1 MLPDRYCRLLTAY
14 VDGELNVR
22 QQKQARRLLQRS
34 HEARR
39 LYADLQSDSRR
50 LKALPRPT
58 LPADFGDRVM
68 EKVVAAEP
76 PPIIVRRPTTAP
88 KPLPLA
94 FRVGI
99 AAGILLAFGTAG
111 YVFWAAPAYPPAV
124 NPDLA
129 KARSWPEPRKWVSRP
144 FIPPEYN
151 EPLAEE
157 RAKLPEQSP
166 RIEPEKAPPATV
178 VAKEKGPPEPT
189 PAEEAILAASPSPKM
204 EVFQE
209 VGDPR
214 LAVVL
219 RLSELDLDKSRRRLQ
234 EELSK
239 GGAFRVEVNCLETA
253 RTFEKL
259 RTALGQQ
266 GIRLLIDQDAQ
277 RRLNNRLA
285 RTHYVLYTENVTPVE
300 LARALEQLTPDAKK
314 GEVKRKADGPFEHV
328 VVNAMTAADHKELSQ
343 FLGVN
348 PTQLQPGK
356 PKSPLDVNLRKPLAE
371 KTADQVV
378 KSLKGEGTPRPQ
390 PGKPVVA
397 GPERLAIVL
406 AYNPVRPRPNLSAE
420 VKRFLEGRKELR
432 QGTLQTLLVL
442 RTPGG

>member
-1 MLPDRYCRLLTAY
+1 
-14 VDGELNVR
+14 
-22 QQKQARRLLQRS
+22 
-34 HEARR
+34 
-39 LYADLQSDSRR
+39 
-50 LKALPRPT
+50 
-58 LPADFGDRVM
+58 
-68 EKVVAAEP
+68 
-76 PPIIVRRPTTAP
+76 
-88 KPLPLA
+88 
-94 FRVGI
+94 
-99 AAGILLAFGTAG
+99 
-111 YVFWAAPAYPPAV
+111 
-124 NPDLA
+124 
-129 KARSWPEPRKWVSRP
+129 
-144 FIPPEYN
+144 
-151 EPLAEE
+151 
-157 RAKLPEQSP
+157 
-166 RIEPEKAPPATV
+166 
-178 VAKEKGPPEPT
+178 
-189 PAEEAILAASPSPKM
+189 
-204 EVFQE
+204 
-209 VGDPR
+209 
-214 LAVVL
+214 
-219 RLSELDLDKSRRRLQ
+219 
-234 EELSK
+234 
-239 GGAFRVEVNCLETA
+239 
-253 RTFEKL
+253 
-259 RTALGQQ
+259 
-266 GIRLLIDQDAQ
+266 LLIDQDAQ

-390 PGKPVVA
+390 PGNPVVA